1 LVALVA
7 KAELGLDSSEA
18 AAWVG
23 RALVPAFGH
32 AELAQVAFEAAVLDR
47 VAGFELV
54 LAQQAQQR

>member
-1 LVALVA
+1 
-7 KAELGLDSSEA
+7 
-18 AAWVG
+18 VG
-23 RALVPAFGH
+23 RALVPAQGL